1 MKQFEWEDD
10 AEYCMRAEIYTLFPE
25 LYEQYYGHYE
35 DVDCESLSNVANS
48 ESSADESKECLSR
61 NRNGL

>member
-25 LYEQYYGHYE
+25 LYERYYGHYG
-35 DVDCESLSNVANS
+35 DVDCESTSSVASS
-48 ESSADESKECLSR
+48 ESSADESKEYLSQ
-61 NRNGL
+61 NRNVL